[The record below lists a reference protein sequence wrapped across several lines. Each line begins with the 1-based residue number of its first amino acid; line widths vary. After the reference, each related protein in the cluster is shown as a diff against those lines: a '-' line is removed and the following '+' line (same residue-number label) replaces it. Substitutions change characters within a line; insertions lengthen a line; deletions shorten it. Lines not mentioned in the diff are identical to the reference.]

1 MGLVRN
7 LTPDEILAQFVIA
20 SRVAAQST
28 KMPPFTN
35 IVFMGMGDAGRNAA
49 AMSSSRRRR

>member
-20 SRVAAQST
+20 SRVAAQSQ
-28 KMPPFTN
+28 KMPPLTN
-35 IVFMGMGDAGRNAA
+35 IVFMGMVPTQCRK
-49 AMSSSRRRR
+49 